1 MPGEFTLD
9 DAVAY
14 INETPALASLLYD
27 ADMMP
32 EQCISEISKVRLRLI
47 CLHWQRR
54 ELEHALD
61 VRDRCAKVI
70 SDRMESMR
78 IMADRVGYTREGND
92 LSQRASELWDT
103 LQAIRALDLGVQ
115 DQRAAASGASS
126 TQATPT
132 DISAAAHHT
141 GE

>member
-32 EQCISEISKVRLRLI
+32 EQCISGISKFRLRLI

-54 ELEHALD
+54 ELEHA
-61 VRDRCAKVI
+61 
-70 SDRMESMR
+70 E
-78 IMADRVGYTREGND
+78 
-92 LSQRASELWDT
+92 
-103 LQAIRALDLGVQ
+103 AIHALNLKIQ

-132 DISAAAHHT
+132 DISAAALPHQT